1 MNKGNQVKKF
11 LKDLAL
17 ELGAALLFGVVFA
30 SIVYVGITTSP
41 LYG

>member
-1 MNKGNQVKKF
+1 MKRETIVKFIKA
-11 LKDLAL
+11 LLL

-30 SIVYVGITTSP
+30 GIVYIGITTSP